1 MKQRLLQLNLFLSE
15 WKGRVPFTF
24 LCLSLSLLGGLTMP
38 EWKGRVPLTRSH
50 CERITRET
58 TTRGRKLV
66 YVERGGGGAGGPE
79 LHRARVRLHGS
90 NKERKARNW
99 TNIELEAFYSLA
111 HFGLFQELS
120 YQLKKNIAN
129 GESIVS

>member
-50 CERITRET
+50 CERITDTGLVARQL
-58 TTRGRKLV
+58 RGRKALTRANICV
-66 YVERGGGGAGGPE
+66 AETF
-79 LHRARVRLHGS
+79 ARVEIS
-90 NKERKARNW
+90 NDAQSRRA
-99 TNIELEAFYSLA
+99 
-111 HFGLFQELS
+111 
-120 YQLKKNIAN
+120 
-129 GESIVS
+129 

>member
-50 CERITRET
+50 CERITTRHRLATICFTGRSCFET
-58 TTRGRKLV
+58 HPLVATSAGEKRKTR
-66 YVERGGGGAGGPE
+66 RGY
-79 LHRARVRLHGS
+79 LICDVRL
-90 NKERKARNW
+90 R
-99 TNIELEAFYSLA
+99 
-111 HFGLFQELS
+111 LS
-120 YQLKKNIAN
+120 MRPTASCYF
-129 GESIVS
+129 